1 MVNKTVSGTILRIIK
16 TFLKNMDYIMELR
29 ENAIRYARN
38 SLQEELCN
46 KLFKSA
52 LYYRLVVSHNDM
64 WKKGDVASRTEYK
77 AMVNDFLTN
86 HRDLPLGEYGLG
98 TPGYAPTVDEVN
110 YDDHPLSWI
119 HDERGAWG
127 DNFDI

>member
-1 MVNKTVSGTILRIIK
+1 
-16 TFLKNMDYIMELR
+16 MELR

-64 WKKGDVASRTEYK
+64 WKKGDEASRAEYK
-77 AMVNDFLTN
+77 AMVDDFLTN
-86 HRDLPLGEYGLG
+86 HRDLPLSEDGLDF
-98 TPGYAPTVDEVN
+98 TTYTPTVDTVD
-110 YDDHPLSWI
+110 YDDNPLAWI
-119 HDERGAWG
+119 RDDRSKWDGSNYE
-127 DNFDI
+127 F